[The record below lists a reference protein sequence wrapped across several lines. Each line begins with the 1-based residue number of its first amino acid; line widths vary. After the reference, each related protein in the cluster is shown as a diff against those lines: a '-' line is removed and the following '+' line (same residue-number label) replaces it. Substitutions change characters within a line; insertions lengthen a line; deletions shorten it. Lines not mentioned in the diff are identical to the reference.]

1 MSSSTSSVPDFVP
14 RLPEPTGGRFILWIV
29 LLGVLTAVAPLSI
42 DMYLPSFVQ
51 VEQDLR
57 APAGSME
64 WTLSTFFIGLTLG
77 QLIYGPVSD
86 RFGRKLPLYMNYST
100 LCVAKDGVSRE
111 P

>member
-1 MSSSTSSVPDFVP
+1 MSSSSPFAP
-14 RLPEPTGGRFILWIV
+14 LGPPTGHRFTLWIV
-29 LLGVLTAVAPLSI
+29 LLGMLTAVAPLTI

-51 VEQDLR
+51 VEQDLH

-86 RFGRKLPLYMNYST
+86 RFGRKLPLYVGFT
-100 LCVAKDGVSRE
+100 LYALASLGCAAC
-111 P
+111 PTAAA